1 MKINIITIG
10 NSKGIRIPKAIL
22 KQCHLDK
29 EAELETEEDKIIIK
43 PCKKKPRKGWKEAF
57 SSMRKREEDTLLI
70 DDSIDREMKDW
81 EW

>member
-43 PCKKKPRKGWKEAF
+43 PFKKKPRKGWKEAF

>member
-10 NSKGIRIPKAIL
+10 NSKGIRIPKTIL

-43 PCKKKPRKGWKEAF
+43 PIKKKPRKGWREAF
-57 SSMRKREEDTLLI
+57 GAMRRREEDTLLI
-70 DDSIDREMKDW
+70 DDSVDREMEDW

>member
-43 PCKKKPRKGWKEAF
+43 PIKKKPRKGWKE
-57 SSMRKREEDTLLI
+57 SLGSMRKKEEDTLLI
-70 DDSIDREMKDW
+70 DDSIDREMEDW